1 MSINLRPNLSNK
13 EHLKTKYLRNL
24 IDSNISNLLSS
35 GDTDVSERKVQE
47 RKFQKVNKTIQ
58 EKYVYIDNFINNY
71 FKHINFVNNTDDG
84 YTTDDCASED
94 DDYFDDYLSN

>member
-1 MSINLRPNLSNK
+1 MSISLRPNLSNK

-35 GDTDVSERKVQE
+35 GDTDVSKRKVQE
-47 RKFQKVNKTIQ
+47 TKVKKVNKTIQ

-71 FKHINFVNNTDDG
+71 FKFITYVNNTDDG
-84 YTTDDCASED
+84 YITDECTSED